1 MLNGGLKAWL
11 SAGKALSTR
20 PPVPSGR
27 GNFSAKPQKNLLV
40 DYQGVKENLGKA
52 PWQLVDARDSQR
64 FAGLQEP
71 IDPIA
76 GRIPTAINQPWQ
88 NVTDKNSEKVK
99 STAELKAQ
107 FDTLGNGKPLLN
119 YCGSGVT
126 ACVNFYGQYLAGR
139 RDALLYPGSWS
150 DWCAHQ

>member
-1 MLNGGLKAWL
+1 MPG
-11 SAGKALSTR
+11 
-20 PPVPSGR
+20 
-27 GNFSAKPQKNLLV
+27 
-40 DYQGVKENLGKA
+40 
-52 PWQLVDARDSQR
+52 

-88 NVTDKNSEKVK
+88 NVTDKNSENVK

-126 ACVNFYGQYLAGR
+126 ACVNFYGQYLVGR
-139 RDALLYPGSWS
+139 RDAPLYPGSWS